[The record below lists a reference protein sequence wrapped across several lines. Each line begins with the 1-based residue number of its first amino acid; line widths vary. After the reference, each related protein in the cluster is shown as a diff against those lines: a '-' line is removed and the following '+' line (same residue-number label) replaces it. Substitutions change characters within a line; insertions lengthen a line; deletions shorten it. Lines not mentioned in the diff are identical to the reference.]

1 MTPTDGRARESTGA
15 RPAYDPAA
23 ERTPGARGAAPGVS
37 LGGPSLA
44 VPPVAGEGGYTSPHG
59 QDRERAGLAGMP
71 DPETGAADP
80 ATQTAAPVRGRAPRA
95 PVTAGPGGTPASG
108 PPAVTGPSRDRAG
121 RTFTITLPAGLKM
134 INLNERLHW
143 AEERRRAREIKKA
156 AWATALNGKIPRLG
170 RVTVTAEYQ
179 PPDRR
184 HRDGDNYAKAAKHAV
199 DGLVAAGCL
208 PGDDRRYVAGT
219 YCTIG
224 EPYPKGRLVL
234 RLTEVPAL
242 IGNHPAGRLLAPEPP
257 EGAA

>member
-1 MTPTDGRARESTGA
+1 MTRTPKN
-15 RPAYDPAA
+15 PAA
-23 ERTPGARGAAPGVS
+23 SALAPAEPRSAAQATP
-37 LGGPSLA
+37 GGPSPA
-44 VPPVAGEGGYTSPHG
+44 VPPVAGEGGYASPHG

-234 RLTEVPAL
+234 HLTEVAAT
-242 IGNHPAGRLLAPEPP
+242 GGTD
-257 EGAA
+257 GAA

>member
-1 MTPTDGRARESTGA
+1 MTSPDGRARESTGA
-15 RPAYDPAA
+15 RPAPDPAA

-44 VPPVAGEGGYTSPHG
+44 VPPVAGEGGYSPSPLS
-59 QDRERAGLAGMP
+59 RERAAATEP
-71 DPETGAADP
+71 DPQTGGSGSEP
-80 ATQTAAPVRGRAPRA
+80 APPVRGRAPRA
-95 PVTAGPGGTPASG
+95 PVTAGPDGTPASG
-108 PPAVTGPSRDRAG
+108 PPVVTGPSRDRAG

>member
-1 MTPTDGRARESTGA
+1 MTRTPKN
-15 RPAYDPAA
+15 PAA
-23 ERTPGARGAAPGVS
+23 SALAPAEPRSAAQATP
-37 LGGPSLA
+37 GGPSLA
-44 VPPVAGEGGYTSPHG
+44 VPPVAGEGGYASPHG

>member
-1 MTPTDGRARESTGA
+1 MTSPDGRARESTGA
-15 RPAYDPAA
+15 RPAPDPAA

-44 VPPVAGEGGYTSPHG
+44 VPPVAGEGGYSPSPLS
-59 QDRERAGLAGMP
+59 RERAAATEP
-71 DPETGAADP
+71 DPETGGSGSEP
-80 ATQTAAPVRGRAPRA
+80 APPVRGRAPRA
-95 PVTAGPGGTPASG
+95 P
-108 PPAVTGPSRDRAG
+108 G
-121 RTFTITLPAGLKM
+121 RTFTIALPAGLKM

>member
-1 MTPTDGRARESTGA
+1 MTARKPT
-15 RPAYDPAA
+15 PDPAA
-23 ERTPGARGAAPGVS
+23 GFAPVDPARGARAYPPGAGRPLPDAPGVK
-37 LGGPSLA
+37 
-44 VPPVAGEGGYTSPHG
+44 
-59 QDRERAGLAGMP
+59 P
-71 DPETGAADP
+71 DPGGA
-80 ATQTAAPVRGRAPRA
+80 QA
-95 PVTAGPGGTPASG
+95 PVTAGPDGTPASG
-108 PPAVTGPSRDRAG
+108 PPVVTGPSRDRAG

-234 RLTEVPAL
+234 RLTEVPVL